1 MEKWQLQTAK
11 AKMSELVKKAQ
22 SAPQE
27 ITLHGKSAAVVLSR
41 EEFDRLSGRN
51 VSLVEFMRQSPW
63 ADIPEL
69 EITRDKSLTR
79 EVSF

>member
-22 SAPQE
+22 GAPQE
-27 ITLHGKSAAVVLSR
+27 ITLHGKSAVVVLSKQ
-41 EEFDRLSGRN
+41 EFDRLSGRN
-51 VSLVEFMRQSPW
+51 ISLVEFMRRSPLAQL
-63 ADIPEL
+63 ADLEL
-69 EITRDKSLTR
+69 SRDKSPAR